1 MAAEKLTRG
10 RFVQIIIMLTL
21 LISAFIWRTV
31 VHTSQISVTC
41 GGNEECVFFVNNSRF
56 FAQVNNGELQIRTNA
71 PKVTINAQ
79 FAPSKLTQNK
89 DVWTF
94 SYPES
99 LNEFEL
105 TVNVV
110 NQTHQVVI
118 IKKE

>member
-41 GGNEECVFFVNNSRF
+41 EETAECVFFVNNSRF
-56 FAQVNNGELQIRTNA
+56 FAQITSDELQIRTDA
-71 PKVTINAQ
+71 PEVTIKAQ
-79 FAPSKLTQNK
+79 FSPSELTQKN
-89 DVWTF
+89 DIWTF

-110 NQTHQVVI
+110 NQTHQVI
-118 IKKE
+118 IVKK